1 MSNDITIIDQNEL
14 AAFAAE
20 IGANADDMKGGVYL
34 PSLKVNYNEDNP
46 ETGKELKRG
55 VFFLTNQDVTV
66 YSKTVNIRPLMQV
79 FQWTK
84 YDEVAKKTLN
94 RTKFITNFGEQA
106 RDELGTE
113 KCGKPAAKLLKAD
126 KELAKRYEDVTCYRQ
141 IYALVSYTGT
151 DEDGNEHSVD
161 NVLATLRLKGANFM
175 PFQEEFITGMP
186 KDSRLWDFT
195 ARLGVTKEKN
205 DPTSATSF
213 YIIHFDGDF
222 KTKLPLTSDV
232 FETLKGLKN
241 NVDEINNEIDRK
253 YFAAISAK
261 NADDDNVM
269 AASKAL
275 DITPKVISD
284 TLADDFVDD
293 IPF

>member
-1 MSNDITIIDQNEL
+1 MSNDITVIDQNEL
-14 AAFAAE
+14 AAFADE
-20 IGANADDMKGGVYL
+20 IGANADAMKGGTYL
-34 PSLKVNYNEDNP
+34 PTLKVNYNEDNP

-66 YSKTVNIRPLMQV
+66 YSKTAVIRPLMQV

-84 YDEVAKKTLN
+84 YDELAKKTLN
-94 RTKFITNFGEQA
+94 RTKLVTNFGEQA

-126 KELAKRYEDVTCYRQ
+126 PALAKRYEDITCYRQ
-141 IYALVSYTGT
+141 IYALVSYDGT
-151 DEDGNEHSVD
+151 DEDGNEHSVKD
-161 NVLATLRLKGANFM
+161 VLATLRLKGANFM
-175 PFQEEFITGMP
+175 PFQEEFIAFMP
-186 KDSRLWDFT
+186 RDSRLWDFT

-222 KTKLPLTSDV
+222 KTKLPLTTPI
-232 FETLKGLKN
+232 FETLMGLKS
-241 NVDEINNEIDRK
+241 NVDDINNEIDKK
-253 YFAAISAK
+253 YFASLTAKSVDDSAAAIR
-261 NADDDNVM
+261 
-269 AASKAL
+269 AL
-275 DITPKVISD
+275 DITPNVSKVD
-284 TLADDFVDD
+284 TLANDFVDE